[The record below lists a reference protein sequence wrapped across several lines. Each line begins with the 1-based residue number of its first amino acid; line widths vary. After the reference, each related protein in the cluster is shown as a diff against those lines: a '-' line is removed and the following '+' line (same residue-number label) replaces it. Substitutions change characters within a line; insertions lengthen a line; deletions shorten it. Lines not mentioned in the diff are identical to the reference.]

1 MAVNWSVVRTGATYW
16 EGVWIRMRSEEGDNS
31 PGWCHDS
38 PGMAGSYTSLVHL
51 GILGEAEGL
60 CAEFGPM
67 CGTNYTSGRWPKLL
81 SRINYRAITV
91 IMKEWDMGGENWLM
105 QIRIGFPI
113 MGRIRN
119 AGIYPDGTDLPTNL
133 SRKSK
138 LRETAPQDGPNWKRS
153 YVKMRIHKLFGTRFK
168 GS

>member
-1 MAVNWSVVRTGATYW
+1 MTALEWQAVTPVWSISEFWEKQKDYVRNLVQCVEQIIPVV
-16 EGVWIRMRSEEGDNS
+16 SDQN
-31 PGWCHDS
+31 
-38 PGMAGSYTSLVHL
+38 
-51 GILGEAEGL
+51 
-60 CAEFGPM
+60 F
-67 CGTNYTSGRWPKLL
+67 L
-81 SRINYRAITV
+81 SRINYRALSV

-113 MGRIRN
+113 LGRIRN

-138 LRETAPQDGPNWKRS
+138 LRETAPQDGPNWKSS